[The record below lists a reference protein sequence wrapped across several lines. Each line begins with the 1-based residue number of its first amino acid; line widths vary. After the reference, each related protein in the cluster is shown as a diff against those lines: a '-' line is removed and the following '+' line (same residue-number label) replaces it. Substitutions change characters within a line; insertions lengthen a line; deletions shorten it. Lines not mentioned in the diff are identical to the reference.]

1 VKFRGQK
8 SWRFFVKGKEA
19 ELSRFHFGTLKKG
32 RGSKAINEILNP
44 VVPEPPKKKYGFL
57 ADREN

>member
-1 VKFRGQK
+1 LRPSTAFNGT
-8 SWRFFVKGKEA
+8 

-32 RGSKAINEILNP
+32 KGSNIKYLPYAFTEQGVAI
-44 VVPEPPKKKYGFL
+44 KKKYGFL